1 MGDSPHCLLLLQVT
15 DNSSTTET
23 RLGECDPTIGFSQC
37 ATASMA
43 ASSPPISFSPSG
55 DNNHNNTMELPN
67 FERLSFL
74 DCPNTEEYHNA
85 ALAYAKQLHDSVRE
99 RAIHVLRTKE
109 DEDEA
114 ERLRLRA
121 DELEQLV
128 EAEEKK
134 AAEAIRIRE
143 AENRRKQIPQP
154 PPRVPTPPPQVAP
167 PPAPRQEPTPQP
179 APVKPAQPSLS
190 PPTSTPT
197 PPPVQA
203 PAPQAAPQST
213 PQPPAVQP
221 PKPQPAAPQNQSNGL
236 QVLADSG
243 RLLEIHGNLK
253 KLRGF
258 IRGQNEPISMEQ
270 VKQRDGSIKE
280 KAITIR
286 TIAGDMRRT
295 LTRTMGQLT
304 DVAGSNS
311 KQIVAIRE
319 LLEKSLTIKSAPMQP
334 QHFMLNPPQGPAEGA
349 QHNGDTMPSLF
360 LYLLNI
366 FTKAIVN
373 QLSSEASTNPK
384 IAEPIGIVAHTI
396 ISHPKFLWRGQ
407 SFIGIIMAKFRTSL
421 PVVFGIRGAETT
433 EQGRQRLGWRKG
445 DNGWISDQE
454 HQDRMRGLG
463 AGYAALCLRNYSKSA
478 RTNPWPPSNYWN
490 AMGLLICTPPPERCT
505 TQVLVLTALLDGYER
520 KFLEFYG
527 DMARCALRA
536 AIIDFPN
543 SSPEKTAAVQT
554 LSVLGDKMKR
564 DLGITL

>member
-1 MGDSPHCLLLLQVT
+1 MAAPSP
-15 DNSSTTET
+15 
-23 RLGECDPTIGFSQC
+23 
-37 ATASMA
+37 A
-43 ASSPPISFSPSG
+43 ASSSLNG
-55 DNNHNNTMELPN
+55 DTNHKNTMELPN

-109 DEDEA
+109 DEEEA

-128 EAEEKK
+128 EAEERKS
-134 AAEAIRIRE
+134 AEAVRIRE

-154 PPRVPTPPPQVAP
+154 PPRVPTPPPQIA
-167 PPAPRQEPTPQP
+167 PPAPQQES
-179 APVKPAQPSLS
+179 PAQPPQQA
-190 PPTSTPT
+190 PPNPQASTPT
-197 PPPVQA
+197 PPVQA
-203 PAPQAAPQST
+203 RAPQAPSQFT
-213 PQPPAVQP
+213 PQAPAVQP
-221 PKPQPAAPQNQSNGL
+221 TPTPQPNPQPTASNGPVVQPPQPQTQPPAPQSQSNGL
-236 QVLADSG
+236 QILADSD
-243 RLLEIHGNLK
+243 RLLQIHGNLK
-253 KLRGF
+253 KLRTF
-258 IRGQNEPISMEQ
+258 IQGQNVAIATEQ
-270 VKQRDGSIKE
+270 VKQRDGSIKQ
-280 KAITIR
+280 KDITVR

-311 KQIVAIRE
+311 KQIIAIRE
-319 LLEKSLTIKSAPMQP
+319 LLEKSLTINSAPMQP
-334 QHFMLNPPQGPAEGA
+334 QHFMLDPPQGPAEKA
-349 QHNGDTMPSLF
+349 ENNGDTMPSLF

-396 ISHPKFLWRGQ
+396 ISHPKFLWRAQ

-445 DNGWISDQE
+445 DNGWVSDQE

-463 AGYAALCLRNYSKSA
+463 AGYAALCLRNYTKSQS
-478 RTNPWPPSNYWN
+478 RVNPWPPSHYWN
-490 AMGLLICTPPPERCT
+490 AMGILICTPPQERCT
-505 TQVLVLTALLDGYER
+505 TQVLVLTALIDGYEK

-527 DMARCALRA
+527 DMAKCALRA
-536 AIIDFPN
+536 AVIDFPN
-543 SSPEKTAAVQT
+543 TCPEKTAAVQT

-564 DLGITL
+564 DLGLVL